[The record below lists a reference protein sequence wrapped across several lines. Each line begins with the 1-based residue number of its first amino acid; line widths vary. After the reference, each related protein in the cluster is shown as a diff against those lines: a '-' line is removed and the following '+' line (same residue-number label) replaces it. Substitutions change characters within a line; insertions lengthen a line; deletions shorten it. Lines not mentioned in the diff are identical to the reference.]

1 MKKYLQLCRVSWQS
15 GLVYRLNFVMW
26 RVRMVLS
33 LLTSYF
39 LWKAIFSAG
48 QRGLFGYTETT
59 MMTYIFVAALV
70 QTVVLSVRSIDLAG
84 VITSGDLSNIMIR
97 PVSNFWYWFSRDV
110 ADKLL
115 NIFFSLGE
123 LVVLFFLLKPH
134 VLFPSSS
141 LFLLFLLV
149 LLFSTFLYYL
159 INYLFGLVGF
169 WSPDVWAPRFF
180 LFIVLQFTAGQ
191 LFPLD
196 VLPQNIQ
203 RLIALTPF
211 PSLVFLP
218 TQIFLGRLGSAET
231 IQSLLVALV
240 WILVFAIIVRV
251 VWRRGLRRYAA
262 EGR

>member
-1 MKKYLQLCRVSWQS
+1 MKKYLALVRISWQQ
-15 GLVYRLNFVMW
+15 GLAYRLNFVMW

-33 LLTSYF
+33 LLTAYF

-48 QRGLFGYTETT
+48 QRGLFGYTEGA

-84 VITSGDLSNIMIR
+84 VITSGDLSNILVR
-97 PVSNFWYWFSRDV
+97 PVSNFWYWFSRDM

-115 NIFFSLGE
+115 NLVFSVTE
-123 LVVLFFLLKPH
+123 LAVLFFLLKPSI
-134 VLFPSSS
+134 LFPASF
-141 LFLLFLLV
+141 LLLLFLLV
-149 LLFSTFLYYL
+149 LLFSTFLYAF

-169 WSPDVWAPRFF
+169 WSPDVWPPRFF
-180 LFIVLQFTAGQ
+180 LFIMLQFTAGT

-196 VLPQNIQ
+196 VLPVAVQ
-203 RLIALTPF
+203 RVLLFTPF

-218 TQIFLGRLGSAET
+218 TQIFLGRLAPDA
-231 IQSLLVALV
+231 IIRSLTVSLV
-240 WILVFAIIVRV
+240 WFVGIAVIVHV
-251 VWRRGLRRYAA
+251 VWKRGLRRYAA